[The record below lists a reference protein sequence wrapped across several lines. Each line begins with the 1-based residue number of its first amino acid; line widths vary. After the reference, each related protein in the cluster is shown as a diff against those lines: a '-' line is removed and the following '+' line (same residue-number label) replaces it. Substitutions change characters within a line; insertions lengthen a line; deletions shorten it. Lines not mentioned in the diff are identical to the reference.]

1 MCMLQQI
8 SPWKHEKKTFDA
20 ALFCFSDGRYSSLP
34 VITMSVA
41 AESISVSNFRVAQ
54 GRCQKYGKGGMKNK
68 KWHLVTYLA
77 FKSGHFSF

>member
-8 SPWKHEKKTFDA
+8 SPWKNEKKTFDA

-41 AESISVSNFRVAQ
+41 AESISELLKAGVKST
-54 GRCQKYGKGGMKNK
+54 GKEE
-68 KWHLVTYLA
+68 
-77 FKSGHFSF
+77 